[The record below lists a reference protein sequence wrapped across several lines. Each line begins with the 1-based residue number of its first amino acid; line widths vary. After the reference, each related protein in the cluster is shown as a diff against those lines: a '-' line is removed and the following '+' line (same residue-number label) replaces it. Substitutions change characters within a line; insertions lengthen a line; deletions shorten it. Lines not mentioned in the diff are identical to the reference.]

1 MPRIT
6 ELVGRHRTLGQ
17 ADEDSALGVGIHK
30 RAFICTT
37 VITYQVQLQDRKR
50 DNSDWNGCQAL
61 AWQLSCLCCW
71 LVGCHRTRCTA
82 DKDCAL
88 YLKCGDSAHSS
99 TFTGTT
105 FRSLPLIKQLQL
117 LTLRQSLKFL
127 LRRGEQWVYSA
138 HHVDNSFFCLTLALT
153 STKAFMIY
161 HAVVDVWANFKQE
174 EPEVWT
180 RRGIT
185 R

>member
-50 DNSDWNGCQAL
+50 DNSDWNGSKH
-61 AWQLSCLCCW
+61 WQLSWLCCW
-71 LVGCHRTRCTA
+71 LVGHHRTRCTA

-88 YLKCGDSAHSS
+88 YLKRGDLPHSS

-105 FRSLPLIKQLQL
+105 FRSLPLIKQSQL

-127 LRRGEQWVYSA
+127 LR
-138 HHVDNSFFCLTLALT
+138 NSGYTLLTMWT
-153 STKAFMIY
+153 IHSS
-161 HAVVDVWANFKQE
+161 VWRWLWHLQRHI
-174 EPEVWT
+174 W
-180 RRGIT
+180 
-185 R
+185 